1 MVVNSAHKNG
11 DNMEL
16 KIVNFKKCVTTAGD
30 TWNESAYGTIE
41 TPSELTYEFDGCE
54 SRCSDFGATKDEL
67 IAKAIKAESW
77 NTWFYEMGG
86 EDKTF
91 QEVGLESPMV
101 FVPEEDC
108 EISVDGIGDF
118 INNGKGLCPK
128 TMYLEVKEQLL
139 EIALNAVEITVM
151 DENGED
157 ITSQFSSLYEEA
169 KEEKSVVFKI
179 AGKNCYYE
187 IEGVININSVDD
199 DEPDIKYFDGQGFLT
214 NQRCVSMDDS
224 SETQDVEDNVCESSS
239 EILQALWDF
248 QDDEKVVEFEKFHLI
263 INVDD

>member
-1 MVVNSAHKNG
+1 MDSK
-11 DNMEL
+11 MEL
-16 KIVNFKKCVTTAGD
+16 KILNFKKGVTTAGD
-30 TWNESAYGTIE
+30 TWNDSAYDTIE
-41 TPSELTYEFDGCE
+41 TPSELTYEFDGCD
-54 SRCSDFGATKDEL
+54 SRCSEIGATKDDL
-67 IAKAIKAESW
+67 IAKAIKLESW
-77 NTWFYEMGG
+77 NTWFYEMEG

-157 ITSQFSSLYEEA
+157 ITSQFSSQRSDKMSMRIY
-169 KEEKSVVFKI
+169 F
-179 AGKNCYYE
+179 NNE
-187 IEGVININSVDD
+187 IEDVSVDD
-199 DEPDIKYFDGQGFLT
+199 EVSTTTSTFDYDNVAGTFANDL
-214 NQRCVSMDDS
+214 NAYADV
-224 SETQDVEDNVCESSS
+224 DVEYLSSDYS
-239 EILQALWDF
+239 EYDPRTCR
-248 QDDEKVVEFEKFHLI
+248 DGGDYGYDYYVVTK
-263 INVDD
+263 INEVGEL